1 MPIIN
6 ETLATGVFV
15 SFYVYDPKGILL
27 HTEQNEMF
35 LDSYNK
41 ETKTG
46 LFRSLFPSQII
57 LSADEDAYF
66 LAYGSFSFNLEPL
79 YHGASV
85 SGVSTLPSGS
95 VSCKL
100 SHKLFT
106 PGELNSELMSP
117 IKTLQVG
124 NSYFIA
130 GFNP

>member
-15 SFYVYDPKGILL
+15 SFYVYDPKGVLL
-27 HTEQNEMF
+27 HTEQNEMY

-46 LFRSLFPSQII
+46 LFRSIFPSQIV

-85 SGVSTLPSGS
+85 SGVCTLPSGS

-106 PGELNSELMSP
+106 PGELNNEIMST
-117 IKTLQVG
+117 IKKLQVG
-124 NSYFIA
+124 NSYFTI
-130 GFNP
+130 GLNL